1 VKIIWRT
8 KKDSLMYQSLQLVGD
23 PPPLLVFEISEQGVA
38 GVRRNPKT
46 LAVEARAFQPLPQG
60 AVEPSAVR
68 ENVHE
73 PGEFQQAVQTVLQEL
88 GPAKRPDAALILP
101 DDSSRLTVLDL
112 DKLPAD
118 ARERLALI
126 RWRLKK
132 TVPFDIER
140 ARISYQPQPSPAG
153 VSVLVAATPPEVV
166 QQYEAPFQ
174 QAGLFPGYVS
184 LSTAA
189 ALNLTRGGGMNV
201 LAKMAGG
208 TLTIVALANGAV
220 RMIRHVDLA
229 EHPPNAVEARL
240 QDMVSDLFP
249 TCVFIKDNLGAEVSK
264 LLLCGFGSLLQRAL
278 EFFPGE
284 LGCEVEPLR
293 SPGGVVSGNE
303 AGLWGYMH
311 VN

>member
-1 VKIIWRT
+1 
-8 KKDSLMYQSLQLVGD
+8 MYQSLQLVGD

-38 GVRRNPKT
+38 GVRRNART
-46 LAVEARAFQPLPQG
+46 LAAEARAFQPLSRG
-60 AVEPSAVR
+60 AVEPSAVK
-68 ENVHE
+68 ENVHDAD
-73 PGEFQQAVQTVLQEL
+73 QLQNAVQTVLQDL
-88 GPAKRPDAALILP
+88 GPARRPDAALILP

-140 ARISYQPQPSPAG
+140 ARISYQPQPSRGG

-174 QAGLFPGYVS
+174 QAGLYPGYVS

-189 ALNLTRGGGMNV
+189 ALNLTHGGGMNV
-201 LAKMAGG
+201 LAKMAGR
-208 TLTIVALANGAV
+208 TLTIVALENSAV

-229 EHPPNAVEARL
+229 EQPPDAVEARL
-240 QDMVSDLFP
+240 QDMVTDLFP
-249 TCVFIKDNLGAEVSK
+249 TCVFIKDNLGVEVSK
-264 LLLCGFGSLLQRAL
+264 LLLCGFGNLLQPAL
-278 EFFPGE
+278 ELFPRE
-284 LGCEVEPLR
+284 LGCQVEPLR
-293 SPGGVVSGNE
+293 SPGGVVNGNE